1 MILIAELCQNHNGD
15 FDLLK
20 KMVYSA
26 KESGADFVKIQTIFA
41 DMLAFRERFE
51 EGIVEGGV
59 TKSIKRPYKE
69 EYDRL
74 KKLELTFKQQKEFIR
89 ICHELDIKP
98 LTTAFTCDS
107 IDKIIEIGF
116 EDVKIASYD
125 CSSVP
130 LLERLKGNFDNI
142 FLSTGA
148 TYDDEIKMAA
158 KVLEGLN
165 FFLLHCVTIYPTPLN
180 QFNLSRMQFL
190 KKYTSKVGWSDHS
203 LVKRDGI
210 KGTIA
215 AIYYGAQ
222 VIERHYTIQGPE
234 MSKDGPVSI
243 GPDELKE
250 LKLISLLSKPELE
263 NYLEDKYPD
272 FSETFGSSDRILS
285 KLELLNRD
293 YFRGRFANIDV
304 SGNIVYNW
312 EYK

>member
-107 IDKIIEIGF
+107 IDKIKSLFLLLMHNYQYKILTLWFCLFAF
-116 EDVKIASYD
+116 E
-125 CSSVP
+125 
-130 LLERLKGNFDNI
+130 
-142 FLSTGA
+142 
-148 TYDDEIKMAA
+148 
-158 KVLEGLN
+158 KVLYIRYVFYERQAHGY
-165 FFLLHCVTIYPTPLN
+165 FFYNCIRL
-180 QFNLSRMQFL
+180 FNIIFFRNIQIF
-190 KKYTSKVGWSDHS
+190 KK
-203 LVKRDGI
+203 
-210 KGTIA
+210 
-215 AIYYGAQ
+215 Q
-222 VIERHYTIQGPE
+222 
-234 MSKDGPVSI
+234 M
-243 GPDELKE
+243 
-250 LKLISLLSKPELE
+250 
-263 NYLEDKYPD
+263 
-272 FSETFGSSDRILS
+272 
-285 KLELLNRD
+285 
-293 YFRGRFANIDV
+293 
-304 SGNIVYNW
+304 
-312 EYK
+312 